1 MTPYI
6 TIVIGGAKFP
16 TDLHPSGIR
25 LCPAWKG
32 LNLMPN
38 ELGGVPHTSND
49 VGDPKRG
56 EPEFDAL
63 PKDEL
68 AYRLRQQEL
77 VAEFGLFALRT
88 IGIDELL
95 HHATRIAADGMNVD
109 LCKFLEFSADHGD
122 LLVRAGVG
130 WKDGTIGIARLG
142 ADLESPAGY
151 AYQTQQSVLSNHL
164 EEETRFRTPQLLV
177 DHRVRRA
184 LNVPVKDHGKP
195 YGILEVDSTRPG
207 KFTIADIAFM
217 QAIANT
223 LAVAIERSERDR
235 ELTDA
240 REREGLFAAEMRHRV
255 KNVFAVIN
263 GLISISRREAGSDV
277 DAFSTLISGRIIAL
291 SSATEAGLSQST
303 ASDMDQNNFD
313 PVALVHRVL
322 KPYGNRIEISGTT
335 EAIAQRYATPLAL
348 VIHELATNA
357 MKYGAL
363 SSAGSHIEIQWG
375 TTSGQVS
382 LYWREYSEP
391 RSLKTLNSSGFGNR
405 MIDRMLASVDSKI
418 EYSWEKRGLTAV
430 IVLG

>member
-1 MTPYI
+1 
-6 TIVIGGAKFP
+6 
-16 TDLHPSGIR
+16 
-25 LCPAWKG
+25 
-32 LNLMPN
+32 MPN

-49 VGDPKRG
+49 VGNPKHG

-109 LCKFLEFSADHGD
+109 LCKFLEFSDDHGD

-217 QAIANT
+217 QGIANT

-235 ELTDA
+235 DLTDA

-263 GLISISRREAGSDV
+263 GLISMSRREAGSDV
-277 DAFSTLISGRIIAL
+277 DAFAKLMSGRIVAL
-291 SSATEAGLSQST
+291 SSATEAGLSQFTVSGT
-303 ASDMDQNNFD
+303 DQNDFD
-313 PVALVHRVL
+313 PVALLHRVL
-322 KPYGNRIEISGTT
+322 KPYGDRIEITGRTD
-335 EAIAQRYATPLAL
+335 ALAQRYATPLAL
-348 VIHELATNA
+348 VVHELATNA

-363 SSAGSHIEIQWG
+363 SIAGGSIAILWS
-375 TTSGQVS
+375 TTDAQVS
-382 LYWREYSEP
+382 LCWREYGGP
-391 RSLKTLNSSGFGNR
+391 RPLHSVGPSGFGSG
-405 MIDRMLASVDSKI
+405 MIDRILASVGSRI
-418 EYSWEKRGLTAV
+418 ELDWLESGLTAR
-430 IVLG
+430 IILRED

>member
-1 MTPYI
+1 
-6 TIVIGGAKFP
+6 
-16 TDLHPSGIR
+16 
-25 LCPAWKG
+25 
-32 LNLMPN
+32 MPN
-38 ELGGVPHTSND
+38 ELGGVSHTSND

-130 WKDGTIGIARLG
+130 WKDGTIGVARLG
-142 ADLESPAGY
+142 ADIESPAGY

-184 LNVPVKDHGKP
+184 LNVPVKYDGKP
-195 YGILEVDSTRPG
+195 YGILEVDSTRSG

-217 QAIANT
+217 QGIANT

-235 ELTDA
+235 DLTEA
-240 REREGLFAAEMRHRV
+240 REREALFAAEMRHRV

-263 GLISISRREAGSDV
+263 GLISMSRREAGSDV
-277 DAFSTLISGRIIAL
+277 DAFATLMSGRIVAL
-291 SSATEAGLSQST
+291 SSATEAGLSQVT
-303 ASDMDQNNFD
+303 ASGLDQNEFD
-313 PVALVHRVL
+313 PVALLHRVL
-322 KPYGNRIEISGTT
+322 KPYGNRIKIVGTT
-335 EAIAQRYATPLAL
+335 DAISQRYATPLAL
-348 VIHELATNA
+348 VVHELATNA

-363 SSAGSHIEIQWG
+363 SSAGGRIAIQWS
-375 TTSGQVS
+375 TTEGQGS
-382 LYWREYSEP
+382 LCWREYGAP
-391 RSLKTLNSSGFGNR
+391 HTLQSVGPSGFGSSMINR
-405 MIDRMLASVDSKI
+405 ILASVDSRI
-418 EYSWEKRGLTAV
+418 EHNWNEDGLTAR
-430 IVLG
+430 IMLGQD

>member
-1 MTPYI
+1 
-6 TIVIGGAKFP
+6 
-16 TDLHPSGIR
+16 
-25 LCPAWKG
+25 
-32 LNLMPN
+32 MPN
-38 ELGGVPHTSND
+38 ELGGFPHTSND
-49 VGDPKRG
+49 VGNPKHG

-88 IGIDELL
+88 IGTDELL

-109 LCKFLEFSADHGD
+109 LCKFLEFSDDHGD

-195 YGILEVDSTRPG
+195 YGVLEVDSTRPG

-217 QAIANT
+217 QGIANT

-235 ELTDA
+235 DLTEA

-263 GLISISRREAGSDV
+263 GLISMSRREAGSDV
-277 DAFSTLISGRIIAL
+277 DAFAKLMSGRIVAL
-291 SSATEAGLSQST
+291 SSATEAGLSQFTVSGT
-303 ASDMDQNNFD
+303 DHNDFD
-313 PVALVHRVL
+313 PVELSHRVL
-322 KPYGNRIEISGTT
+322 KPYGNRIEIAGRTD
-335 EAIAQRYATPLAL
+335 ALAQRYATPLAL

-363 SSAGSHIEIQWG
+363 SIAGGSIAILWS
-375 TTSGQVS
+375 TTEGQVS
-382 LYWREYSEP
+382 FCWKEYGGP
-391 RSLKTLNSSGFGNR
+391 RPLHSVSPPGFGSG
-405 MIDRMLASVDSKI
+405 MIDRILASVGGRI
-418 EYSWEKRGLTAV
+418 EHDWHESGLTAQ
-430 IVLG
+430 IILSGN